1 MTSELMAVSSVGK
14 NEVRANEYDIGAN
27 LTTEING
34 VNPSYSLKKR
44 LFCGRIKI
52 NQ

>member
-1 MTSELMAVSSVGK
+1 MG
-14 NEVRANEYDIGAN
+14 ANEFDIGANESDIGAN

-44 LFCGRIKI
+44 LFCGRITVRVKL
-52 NQ
+52 